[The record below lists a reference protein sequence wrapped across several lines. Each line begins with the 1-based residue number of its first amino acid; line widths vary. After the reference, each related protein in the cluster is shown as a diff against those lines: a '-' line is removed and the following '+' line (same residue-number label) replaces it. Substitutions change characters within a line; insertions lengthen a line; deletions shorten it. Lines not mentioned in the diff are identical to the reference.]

1 MRRPFSTAA
10 FAALLAVLASLAM
23 AAPARAAE
31 PVFPSA
37 SRIGLVPPSGLALS
51 TRFPGFEDAA
61 RQVIVSFLDLPP
73 TAYDELER
81 LAFSDDQRGLRE
93 VKRES
98 FPFEGGVGFLI
109 SGVLEANGAKVHRWS
124 LVANIA
130 SGGVAGLVMLV
141 RADVPE
147 AARAVY
153 SDEVVRA
160 MLASVSLREV
170 PVDELLG
177 LLPFK
182 LTDFA
187 GFRLVRV
194 MPEGL
199 VVVDGPNNDTSKQA
213 YAIVTVGSGAPENAD
228 DRARFANDVLMTV
241 PLRGLQVATLEAMR
255 IRGGPGIEIRATAA
269 GAKGEPVKLVQ
280 WLQFSRGGG
289 NFLRVVGVAESDQWE
304 AMFNRFRKLR
314 DSVEPRS

>member
-1 MRRPFSTAA
+1 MRRPFSIAV
-10 FAALLAVLASLAM
+10 FAALLAVAANLVIAS
-23 AAPARAAE
+23 PARAAE
-31 PVFPSA
+31 PVFPAA
-37 SRIGLVPPSGLALS
+37 SRIGLVPPNGLAVS
-51 TRFPGFEDAA
+51 TRFLGFEDAA

-73 TAYDELER
+73 AAYDELER

-109 SGVLEANGAKVHRWS
+109 SGVIEANGTKVHRWS

-141 RADVPE
+141 RAEVPE
-147 AARAVY
+147 AARTVY

-170 PVDELLG
+170 PVNELLG

-199 VVVDGPNNDTSKQA
+199 VVIDGPSNDMSKHA
-213 YAIVTVGSGAPENAD
+213 YAIVTVGSGAPENPD
-228 DRARFANDVLMTV
+228 DRARFANDILMTV

-255 IRGGPGIEIRATAA
+255 IRGGPGIEVRATAA
-269 GAKGEPVKLVQ
+269 GANGESVKLVQ
-280 WLQFSRGGG
+280 WLQFARGGG
-289 NFLRVVGVAESDQWE
+289 NFLRVVGVAGNDQWDE
-304 AMFNRFRKLR
+304 VFNRFRKLR